1 MARFCKNLFVGASV
15 DPVASLVFS
24 DDETMPYNANSSSAT
39 SILNTLIL
47 KVSRKPKDLTAHVRR
62 IYFCYQNAMQQP
74 LYAALLDLL
83 IVLDQKGQTL
93 SQRLILGCR
102 PMLDAEQFTILR
114 KISLGAQQIQSNH
127 FSLFTKG
134 LVGKSQLLQVKQL
147 AQVQHD
153 YMGLARDFIEYSQ
166 LEEAMAVLEQGLEAS
181 PGRQDLQA
189 LLLELYQSTQ
199 SRDRFQKYY
208 DRILKSGTPV
218 INQWQQLA
226 MVFNRKVL

>member
-1 MARFCKNLFVGASV
+1 MARFSKNLFVGASI
-15 DPVASLVFS
+15 DPITSLVFS
-24 DDETMPYNANSSSAT
+24 DDETMLYNANLSSAT
-39 SILNTLIL
+39 SILNTLVL
-47 KVSRKPKDLTAHVRR
+47 KVSRKPKDLMAHVRR
-62 IYFCYQNAMQQP
+62 IYFCYQNAMQEP

-83 IVLDQKGQTL
+83 IVLDQKGQIL

-102 PMLDAEQFTILR
+102 PMLDAEQFTIL
-114 KISLGAQQIQSNH
+114 KSLSLGDQQMQSNH

-134 LVGKSQLLQVKQL
+134 LVGKSQLLEVNQL

-166 LEEAMAVLEQGLEAS
+166 LEEAMTLLEQGLEES

-208 DRILKSGTPV
+208 DWIIKSGAP
-218 INQWQQLA
+218 IIHEWQQLA
-226 MVFNRKVL
+226 VFFNGKIV

>member
-1 MARFCKNLFVGASV
+1 
-15 DPVASLVFS
+15 
-24 DDETMPYNANSSSAT
+24 
-39 SILNTLIL
+39 
-47 KVSRKPKDLTAHVRR
+47 
-62 IYFCYQNAMQQP
+62 MQQP